1 MLTTKERKFA
11 ARTKTTARRLD
22 RTNDPAGSK
31 ENSPETFKTEE
42 EIYYGS

>member
-1 MLTTKERKFA
+1 MLTTKERKFV

-22 RTNDPAGSK
+22 RTNDTAGSK

-42 EIYYGS
+42 ERYYGN